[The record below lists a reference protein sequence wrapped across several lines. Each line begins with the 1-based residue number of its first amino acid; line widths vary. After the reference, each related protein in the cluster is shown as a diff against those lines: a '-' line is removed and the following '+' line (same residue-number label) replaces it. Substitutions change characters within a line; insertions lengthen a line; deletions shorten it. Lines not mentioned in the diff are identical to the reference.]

1 MKWIKKGLIFSPKGF
16 APWALNSALTPTP
29 VLINEDTIR
38 IYASFRD
45 AFGVGR
51 IGYVDVD
58 ANTPTIIKKISNK
71 PVLDIGSDG
80 MFDDN
85 GMILGDVIRHNN
97 EIRMYYVGFQLVSK
111 VKFLAYSGMAV
122 SRDGGDN
129 FVRYSSA
136 PILDRSDKGAYI
148 RAIHS
153 IKKIDKKYHIWYATG
168 SSWQVINNIR
178 YPVYNIRHMTSDDG
192 IHFNGDGE
200 ICIDVQNLEYRIG
213 RPRVFEIKNKF
224 YMHYTRGTLD
234 GQYFAGM
241 AESSDGLSWKRIDND
256 LGISLSESGWDSKHL
271 SYPALISVG
280 DKIYMFYNGNDMGC
294 DGFGYAE
301 LESF

>member
-29 VLINEDTIR
+29 FLINEDTIR

-58 ANTPTIIKKISNK
+58 ANTPSIIKKFSTK

-85 GMILGDVIRHNN
+85 GMILGDVIKHNN

-111 VKFLAYSGMAV
+111 VKFLAYSGLAV

-129 FVRYSSA
+129 FLRYSSS

-153 IKKIDKKYHIWYATG
+153 IKKIDDKYHIWYATG
-168 SSWQVINNIR
+168 SSWQVINNVK
-178 YPVYNIRHMTSDDG
+178 YPVYNIRHMISDDG
-192 IHFNGDGE
+192 IHFNGDGQ
-200 ICIDVQNLEYRIG
+200 ICVDVQDSEYRIG
-213 RPRVFEIKNKF
+213 RPRVFEFNNKL

-241 AESSDGLSWKRIDND
+241 AESSDGLAWQRTDND
-256 LGISLSESGWDSKHL
+256 LGISISESGWDSKHL
-271 SYPALISVG
+271 SYPALIAV
-280 DKIYMFYNGNDMGC
+280 KNKVYMFYNGNDMGY

-301 LESF
+301 LEFL